1 MSDIFQEVDEE
12 VRRDKAVE
20 FWTKNQN
27 LIFAAAVV
35 IVLATGGYRYY
46 EYRRLQASEAA
57 GAAFQQALELD
68 RDGKA
73 EEARAALAKVAADAP
88 GGMGGGGNRCKV
100 APLSGPSPC
109 CVSGRS
115 APGPALHPIIEQP

>member
-20 FWTKNQN
+20 FCTKNQN

-57 GAAFQQALELD
+57 GAAFQQALSNSSI
-68 RDGKA
+68 GT
-73 EEARAALAKVAADAP
+73 ARPRKPERRSRKSRRTRP
-88 GGMGGGGNRCKV
+88 GATRRWRG
-100 APLSGPSPC
+100 SP
-109 CVSGRS
+109 RRR
-115 APGPALHPIIEQP
+115 